1 MHLMNC
7 RTVCE
12 DKRND
17 GLGIR
22 KFVVLNKAL
31 LGKLL
36 WRYAHECDSPWRKI
50 IQGKYPVGLGGR
62 GGGGWCTLEVR
73 IFHGFM
79 ESN

>member
-50 IQGKYPVGLGGR
+50 IQGKYPVG
-62 GGGGWCTLEVR
+62 GGGARRCWCTLEVR